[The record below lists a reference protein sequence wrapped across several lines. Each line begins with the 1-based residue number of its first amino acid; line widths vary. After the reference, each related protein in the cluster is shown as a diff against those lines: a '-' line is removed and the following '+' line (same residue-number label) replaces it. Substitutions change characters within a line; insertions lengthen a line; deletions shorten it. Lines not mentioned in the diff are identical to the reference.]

1 MVIYFHHIPR
11 TSGTAIR
18 DSIVTKLRG
27 SDIPFL
33 VLDSMTPITEDIF
46 EGKKFITGHLA
57 NYPNSKV
64 TDLQTFTLVRNPVEQ
79 FISYF
84 KMFYSHGFSKH
95 YQQMLFDRW
104 LSGHNR
110 FEPFY
115 NMQSKSITGSIDVEM
130 WNLTDREDK
139 KRLGWLYNDYNFD
152 KDLLS
157 NIAMQKLVFTF
168 DNRDNAIKEI
178 DSLLDSSLGFKAL
191 ERNIKMNDTPGLL
204 FEVTDEMKDRIRE
217 LNHVDMFLYNQIL
230 AKEGI

>member
-1 MVIYFHHIPR
+1 MIYFHHIPR

-33 VLDSMTPITEDIF
+33 VLDSMTPITDGIF
-46 EGKKFITGHLA
+46 EGKKFVTGHLA
-57 NYPNSKV
+57 NYPNSNVDELK
-64 TDLQTFTLVRNPVEQ
+64 TFTLVRNPVDQ

-84 KMFYSHGFSKH
+84 KMFYSHGFSKQ
-95 YQQMLFDRW
+95 YQEMLFDRW
-104 LSGHNR
+104 LSGHHR

-139 KRLGWLYNDYNFD
+139 KRMGWLYNDYNFD

-157 NIAMQKLVFTF
+157 NIAKQELVFTF
-168 DNRDNAIKEI
+168 DNRDNAIKAI
-178 DSLLDSSLGFKAL
+178 DELILKELGFTAL
-191 ERNIKMNDTPGLL
+191 ERNIKLNDTSSLL
-204 FEVTDEMKDRIRE
+204 FEITEGMKERIRE
-217 LNHVDMFLYNQIL
+217 INHVDMFLYEQIL
-230 AKEGI
+230 AKERI

>member
-84 KMFYSHGFSKH
+84 KMFYSHGFSKQH
-95 YQQMLFDRW
+95 QQMIFDRW
-104 LSGHNR
+104 LSGHHR

-178 DSLLDSSLGFKAL
+178 DSLLESSLGFTAL
-191 ERNIKMNDTPGLL
+191 EKNIKMNDTPGLL
-204 FEVTDEMKDRIRE
+204 FEVTDKMKDRIRE

>member
-64 TDLQTFTLVRNPVEQ
+64 TDIQTFTLVRNPVEQ

-84 KMFYSHGFSKH
+84 KMFYSHGFSKQ
-95 YQQMLFDRW
+95 YQQMIFDRW
-104 LSGHNR
+104 LSGHHR

>member
-18 DSIVTKLRG
+18 DSIVTKLLG

-95 YQQMLFDRW
+95 
-104 LSGHNR
+104 S
-110 FEPFY
+110 
-115 NMQSKSITGSIDVEM
+115 TDV
-130 WNLTDREDK
+130 
-139 KRLGWLYNDYNFD
+139 
-152 KDLLS
+152 
-157 NIAMQKLVFTF
+157 I
-168 DNRDNAIKEI
+168 
-178 DSLLDSSLGFKAL
+178 
-191 ERNIKMNDTPGLL
+191 
-204 FEVTDEMKDRIRE
+204 
-217 LNHVDMFLYNQIL
+217 
-230 AKEGI
+230 

>member
-84 KMFYSHGFSKH
+84 KMFYSHGFSKQH
-95 YQQMLFDRW
+95 QQMIFDRW
-104 LSGHNR
+104 LSGHHR

-178 DSLLDSSLGFKAL
+178 DSLLESSLGFTAL
-191 ERNIKMNDTPGLL
+191 EKNIKMNDTPGLL